1 MIIIGLTGSIG
12 MGKTTTAKMFA
23 DEGIPVQDADKV
35 VHDLYCGK
43 AVAVIE
49 AAFPNTTKDNKVD
62 RVALGKI
69 VVGNSD
75 AMKKLETLIHPLVK
89 KERDVFLKTAQKN
102 DIKIVLLD
110 IPLLFETG
118 MDKLCDT
125 IIVVTATPEE
135 QKNRVLARDGM
146 SEAKFKKILA
156 SQMPDVNKRE
166 LADYIIDTSKGIK
179 EAKLQV
185 LRIIEKISQTLNQ

>member
-49 AAFPNTTKDNKVD
+49 AAFPNTIKDNKVD

-69 VVGNSD
+69 VVGKPD

-89 KERDVFLKTAQKN
+89 QERDVFLKTAQEN
-102 DIKIVLLD
+102 EIKIVLLD

-125 IIVVTATPEE
+125 VIVVTATPEE
-135 QKNRVLARDGM
+135 QKNRVLARDSM
-146 SEAKFKKILA
+146 SESKFKKILA

-179 EAKLQV
+179 ETKLQV

>member
-69 VVGNSD
+69 VVGNPD

>member
-1 MIIIGLTGSIG
+1 
-12 MGKTTTAKMFA
+12 
-23 DEGIPVQDADKV
+23 
-35 VHDLYCGK
+35 
-43 AVAVIE
+43 
-49 AAFPNTTKDNKVD
+49 
-62 RVALGKI
+62 
-69 VVGNSD
+69 
-75 AMKKLETLIHPLVK
+75 
-89 KERDVFLKTAQKN
+89 
-102 DIKIVLLD
+102 
-110 IPLLFETG
+110 

-185 LRIIEKISQTLNQ
+185 LSIIEKISQTLNQ

>member
-12 MGKTTTAKMFA
+12 MGKTTAAKMFA
-23 DEGIPVQDADKV
+23 DEGIPVQDADKI

-69 VVGNSD
+69 VVGNHD

-89 KERDVFLKTAQKN
+89 KERDVFLKTAQEN
-102 DIKIVLLD
+102 EIKIVLLD

-125 IIVVTATPEE
+125 VIVVTATPEE

-179 EAKLQV
+179 ETKLQV